1 MSINLAHLLI
11 QNQNVSLP
19 THYEIASPIP
29 CSERVPSCAVLLYF
43 SDEGYLQCTINT
55 GTFLFHYR
63 FMFRDKRKPWAHV
76 RKHPLCEYLS
86 PQSHMPVR
94 YFHHSSSSLVACLL
108 TYIILFLCI
117 GFTLVISPLQGKTLF
132 LCFRIFHRKKKY
144 TKVIF
149 FNLVLFCCLRQKVQ
163 NDACS
168 CDAL

>member
-55 GTFLFHYR
+55 GTFLFHYG
-63 FMFRDKRKPWAHV
+63 FMSRDKRKPWAHV
-76 RKHPLCEYLS
+76 RKLPLCEYLS
-86 PQSHMPVR
+86 PQSLMPTR
-94 YFHHSSSSLVACLL
+94 HFHHSSSSSVACLL

-117 GFTLVISPLQGKTLF
+117 GFTLVIAPLQRKTLF
-132 LCFRIFHRKKKY
+132 LCFRSFHRKKKLHQSDFLKLTFVLLPE
-144 TKVIF
+144 TKST
-149 FNLVLFCCLRQKVQ
+149 K
-163 NDACS
+163 
-168 CDAL
+168 